1 MQGQRCAQPDEFLQ
15 DKIMLRNSINASRE
29 LLMLFSIITVCFN
42 SEKTIER
49 TIKSVLEQS
58 FQNYEYIIVDGASKD
73 RTVDIIRRYE
83 PMFKGKLKWISE
95 PDKGIYDAM
104 NKGIGMARG
113 ELIGI
118 INSDDY
124 YEQDA
129 LEKAAQA
136 YSGYDY
142 SVIYGFLRTISEG
155 KEVMV
160 YIKNHE
166 FLDKDMIAHPACFVT
181 KKIYEKYGN
190 YSLKY
195 PYSADY
201 EFMLRIK
208 NQKKVQFVEIY
219 HIISNFSLDGASGS
233 VKAYRDTLR
242 LQKEYHLI
250 GDREYRM
257 KMFKSWVAL
266 KLGR

>member
-1 MQGQRCAQPDEFLQ
+1 
-15 DKIMLRNSINASRE
+15 
-29 LLMLFSIITVCFN
+29 MLFSIITVCFN

-58 FQNYEYIIVDGASKD
+58 CQDYEYILVDGASSD
-73 RTVDIIRRYE
+73 RTLEIIHKYKPLFQGR
-83 PMFKGKLKWISE
+83 MKLISE

-104 NKGIGMARG
+104 NKGIQAASG

-124 YEQDA
+124 YEKDA
-129 LEKAAQA
+129 LEKIARA
-136 YSGYDY
+136 YLGYDY
-142 SVIYGFLRTISEG
+142 TIIYGMLRTILNG
-155 KEVMV
+155 KEVAV

-166 FLDKDMIAHPACFVT
+166 FLEKDMIAHPSCFVT
-181 KKIYEKYGN
+181 KKIYNRFGG
-190 YSLKY
+190 YSLQY

-208 NQKKVQFVEIY
+208 RQKEVRFTPIY
-219 HIISNFSLDGASGS
+219 SIISNFSLDGASGS
-233 VKAYRDTLR
+233 VKAYRDTLK
-242 LQKEYHLI
+242 LQHEYRLI
-250 GDREYRM
+250 GKLEYRV
-257 KMFKSWVAL
+257 KMIKSWIAM

>member
-1 MQGQRCAQPDEFLQ
+1 
-15 DKIMLRNSINASRE
+15 
-29 LLMLFSIITVCFN
+29 MLFSIITVCFN

-58 FQNYEYIIVDGASKD
+58 FQDYEYIIVDGASKD
-73 RTVDIIRRYE
+73 RTVDIICQYE
-83 PMFKGKLKWISE
+83 PLFEGKMKWISE
-95 PDKGIYDAM
+95 PDHGIYDAM
-104 NKGIGMARG
+104 NKGIGMASG
-113 ELIGI
+113 ELVGI

-124 YEQDA
+124 YEQEA

-136 YSGYDY
+136 YSGYAY
-142 SVIYGFLRTISEG
+142 SVIYGMLRTISEG

-166 FLDKDMIAHPACFVT
+166 LLDKDMIAHPACFIT
-181 KKIYEKYGN
+181 KKIYEKYGR

-208 NQKKVQFVEIY
+208 EQREVQFVEIY
-219 HIISNFSLDGASGS
+219 HIISNFSLEGASGS
-233 VKAYRDTLR
+233 VRAYRDTLK

-250 GDREYRM
+250 GDREYQA
-257 KMFKSWVAL
+257 KMFKSWIAL

>member
-1 MQGQRCAQPDEFLQ
+1 
-15 DKIMLRNSINASRE
+15 
-29 LLMLFSIITVCFN
+29 MLFSIITVCFN

-58 FQNYEYIIVDGASKD
+58 CQDYEYILVDGASSD
-73 RTVDIIRRYE
+73 RTLEIIHKYKPLFQGR
-83 PMFKGKLKWISE
+83 MKLISE

-104 NKGIGMARG
+104 NKGIQAASG

-124 YEQDA
+124 YEKDA
-129 LEKAAQA
+129 LEKIARA

-142 SVIYGFLRTISEG
+142 TIIYGMLRTILNG
-155 KEVMV
+155 KEVAV

-166 FLDKDMIAHPACFVT
+166 FLEKDMIAHPSCFVT
-181 KKIYEKYGN
+181 KKIYNRFGG
-190 YSLKY
+190 YSLQY

-208 NQKKVQFVEIY
+208 RQKEVRFTPIY
-219 HIISNFSLDGASGS
+219 SIISNFSLDGASGS
-233 VKAYRDTLR
+233 VKAYRDTLK
-242 LQKEYHLI
+242 LQHEYRLI
-250 GDREYRM
+250 GKLEYRV
-257 KMFKSWVAL
+257 KMIKSWIAM